1 MKIPPRMALPG
12 FAATLIA
19 VGCVGSPVRQQVGEL
34 DQGTRIWT
42 QMCSRCHNR
51 RPAPEFTAEQWPIIV
66 NHMRTRSDLTKSEA
80 QAVASFLRRLREG
93 ANPSR

>member
-1 MKIPPRMALPG
+1 MALPG